1 MTATASQTIPFA
13 EASSPWSYEEAFSRH
28 SGLIT
33 PEQQQTLRNSRV
45 AIAGMG
51 GVGGSHLA
59 TLTRLGIT
67 RFRIADPDHY
77 DVANINRQYGAKSST
92 LGEPKVDVMAQ
103 IASDI
108 NPELEIDA
116 WNRPLDKENCYE
128 FLDGVDVL
136 LDSMDLLKTDVRRTV
151 FKVAAEQGT
160 HVVTAG
166 PFGFSIGWMVFE
178 PGGIG
183 FDEYFDIHDGQ
194 TPFEQMLNFIGG
206 LTPDLLYMKYMDV
219 TKEQFTNKSI
229 PSLGLACQMCAGV
242 AATEVAKILIGV
254 GRVKAAPYYFQ
265 FDALL
270 QKFRHGKL
278 RGGTRNPKHRLK
290 LWLAKRQFRKMGL
303 LP

>member
-1 MTATASQTIPFA
+1 MSAATQAIPITDA
-13 EASSPWSYEEAFSRH
+13 TQPWSYDEAFSRH
-28 SGLIT
+28 SGLIS
-33 PEQQQTLRNSRV
+33 PEQQQKLRHSCV

-51 GVGGSHLA
+51 GVGGCHLA
-59 TLTRLGIT
+59 TLARLGIT

-77 DVANINRQYGAKSST
+77 DVANTNRQYGAKSST
-92 LGEPKVDVMAQ
+92 VGEPKVEVMSK
-103 IASDI
+103 IARDI
-108 NPELEIDA
+108 NPEIEIDA
-116 WNRPLDKENCYE
+116 WHRPLALDNCHE

-136 LDSMDLLKTDVRRTV
+136 LDGMDLLKTDVRRTV

-183 FDEYFDIHDGQ
+183 FDDYFDMHDGQ

-206 LTPDLLYMKYMDV
+206 LTPDTLYLKYMDV
-219 TKEQFTNKSI
+219 TKEQFTDKSI

-242 AATEVAKILIGV
+242 AATEVTKILIGV

-278 RGGTRNPKHRLK
+278 RGGNRHPKQRLK

-303 LP
+303 LD